1 MKILVIRR
9 DNIGDLVLT
18 TPLLASLRRAYPAA
32 HIAALVN
39 TYNQAVLA
47 HCPDIDALHVYEKA
61 KHQSGG
67 RLAVWAIWWRT
78 LKLVLALK
86 CQRFDVIILAGS
98 GYSRQAAKF
107 ARLVGGRKVIG
118 YAPVQGPH
126 VLDQVVMVDPA
137 LRHHAEVTHHLLG
150 ALSIDTPAGAATVV
164 PDPAQVAAARQA
176 LTTLVDEGV
185 VIGLHI
191 SARKPLQRWPA
202 EAFVALMQA
211 LSVLLACRFVLFW
224 SPGDEDHPAHPGDDR
239 KAAHIVAAAAQHG
252 LPLLPYPTRELP
264 QLIGGLAVCDVLLCS
279 DGGAMHL
286 AAGLGKPMVTFFGNT
301 DAAHWGPWH
310 VPHRLLQPASQQ
322 VADIS
327 VAEAESALLS
337 LLQEMASD

>member
-61 KHQSGG
+61 KHLPGSK
-67 RLAVWAIWWRT
+67 LAIWWRT

-86 CQRFDVIILAGS
+86 RQRFDVVILAGN

-107 ARLVGGRKVIG
+107 ARLVGARKIVG
-118 YAPVQGPH
+118 YAPAHGAH
-126 VLDQVVMVDPA
+126 VLDHVVTADPA
-137 LRHHAEVTHHLLG
+137 RHHHAEVTHRLLG
-150 ALSIDTPAGAATVV
+150 ALGIDSAPGAACVL
-164 PDPAQVAAARQA
+164 PAPAEAAAARQA
-176 LTTLVDEGV
+176 LAGLSGSGM
-185 VIGLHI
+185 VIGVHI
-191 SARKPLQRWPA
+191 SARKPQQRWPA

-211 LSVLLACRFVLFW
+211 LHARLACRFMLFW

-239 KAAHIVAAAAQHG
+239 KAARIVAAAAQYG
-252 LPLLPYPTRELP
+252 LPLLPYPTGELP

-301 DAAHWGPWH
+301 DAVHWGPWH
-310 VPHRLLQPASQQ
+310 VPHRLLQPDSRQ

-337 LLQEMASD
+337 LLQETAPGG